1 MAPLPSSSNASRPP
15 PTGPRI
21 PPTGPKALRNVNG
34 ATSAGP
40 ARQPPSGPSALL
52 NGKHDKISFAF
63 PQRATGL
70 PEVTT
75 PNQAGPSR
83 TKINGINSPSSS
95 SSPLNGIAKVSLN
108 GESSRQSSSSVA
120 SPSTPFRI
128 SIPSGPSPSRNSSL
142 NKFPSAT
149 SIGSIGSSTASSS
162 QIPLKAD
169 SQQLRKPPTSPKKR
183 HGKALSGDKGK
194 SEGDT
199 SYRANFLPTD
209 ESSRAKVSISLTG
222 LSTGPASTSVFSK
235 RPKPPH
241 LANLPFERSSPN
253 DTPPPQPPASPP
265 PPPPPNGSRPLTPP
279 LPPGDDRP
287 PTPPPPPEYE
297 DGLPPPPPSP
307 PTQAP
312 SPLPPPPPSAPKS
325 FYNSAPS
332 SSRSHSSPVILPP
345 SDSRPPSPP
354 PIEPPSPPPP
364 APPSPGP
371 PAMDSIAPPSFH
383 FRDLSIRRPSSP
395 SKSEEDEEESPE
407 VDMESAGLSQSSPP
421 PPPKSP
427 TPPYLPPPYIP
438 PACVEPRP
446 GLGNFLLVGKEKRID
461 GMINGQAVEVFDPRR
476 RISKE
481 QLHRGR
487 GAMKNRSGYY
497 EVEYEWD
504 EYSTG
509 PRPPP
514 PPVAVLIT
522 GLSPLTTTDQISKF
536 LRPHGRIKDID
547 AKMDTKSGMQLGIC
561 WVKFDG
567 PPHGKKGTAHEVAC
581 QVVKACDGQRISLNG
596 NEKIRVVLD
605 GRGLRTKK
613 AVEEEMM
620 RRYPPPKPKV
630 IPKPPTPALIP
641 PTAAGTST
649 PSSAGAQTPRTGTE
663 SSSISSRTIPSI
675 PKPLSGSL
683 PTRPAFRPPTAPANF
698 HASLPTRP
706 GALPSRPTLASTY
719 LPTPPSYLSN
729 RPSGLPSRPDT
740 SVQHLA
746 SSFTAAPFSRHA
758 SDHHKDSSG
767 IKGRRFDTA
776 DSYTPDSRRP
786 PSSRSRSRTPYSDY
800 TSDYTSDSED
810 DARPTYRS
818 REKSP
823 YGRRRAAPQPNKV
836 DEEAVEKVKAAIA
849 SNGLAHVFIDS
860 KFLPSTDG
868 HSNYVKDHFKM
879 FKPSQIL
886 HNHVG
891 WYILFSDNF
900 SAYRAQRVLDTTAIQ
915 GHKLT
920 LVVKT
925 PPSSRRVEDERPS
938 TNAGEL
944 DVEKGSGGTWK
955 YLTIT
960 KKNRPAPPAVIP
972 TGPKADR
979 LKADKLRQKLM
990 ESDESSDENVPVVKP
1005 KKRLPSFSSAS
1016 SLSDSEPAAP
1026 TSIKEDI
1033 MMEVDEVAPPPQE
1046 DLAVVQEKEKDDIPM
1061 TKGKKRPAK
1070 AVKVTKK
1077 SKKARLESPVPAVEI
1092 LPPPEPDVA
1101 EITIEPVAEVKEV
1114 KKAVGGKKKGPKS
1127 EFDKFVAT
1135 TVVDEE
1141 DAYWLGKALEA
1152 AKTGVEP
1159 IFPTSDEVKEE
1170 GLLDENH
1177 PLYHTSGSWRAEG
1190 FKKIPPLAKSSY
1202 LPQRNKATKA
1212 ASTSDES
1219 STLNSGS
1226 GVTTGRTA
1234 RLAGRDQ
1241 NRQVT
1246 TSTITDSELFAF
1258 NQLRIRKK
1266 QLRFARSAIE
1276 GYGLYAMETI
1286 VKGEMVCEYVGE
1298 LCRAA
1303 IADVREQKYLKQGI
1317 GSSYLFRIDNDI
1329 VCDATFRGSVSRLIN
1344 HSCDPS
1350 ANAKIIKVNGQS
1362 KIVIYAERTLHPGEE
1377 ILYDYKFPLES
1388 DPALRVPCLCGA
1400 ATCRGWLN

>member
-1 MAPLPSSSNASRPP
+1 MAPSPSPSARPP

-34 ATSAGP
+34 GPPSAP
-40 ARQPPSGPSALL
+40 AKQPPAGPSALL

-63 PQRATGL
+63 PQRATAL
-70 PEVTT
+70 PE
-75 PNQAGPSR
+75 PSSQAGPSR
-83 TKINGINSPSSS
+83 SKINSLNIPTSTGSPSSTLTDVAKVIN
-95 SSPLNGIAKVSLN
+95 LNGIDESGKSVKSNSTSSL
-108 GESSRQSSSSVA
+108 
-120 SPSTPFRI
+120 TPFRI
-128 SIPSGPSPSRNSSL
+128 NIPSGPSPNRSVGLKN
-142 NKFPSAT
+142 FPSTT
-149 SIGSIGSSTASSS
+149 SIASTSTSSS
-162 QIPLKAD
+162 SKLPLKTEQQD
-169 SQQLRKPPTSPKKR
+169 SRRIPTSPKKR
-183 HGKALSGDKGK
+183 HSKKLSSDTGK
-194 SEGDT
+194 SEEDT

-209 ESSRAKVSISLTG
+209 GTSRAKVSISFVG
-222 LSTGPASTSVFSK
+222 LPIGATASSSFLK
-235 RPKPPH
+235 RPQPPH

-253 DTPPPQPPASPP
+253 GSPPPLPPSSPP
-265 PPPPPNGSRPLTPP
+265 PPPQNGSRPLTPP
-279 LPPGDDRP
+279 LPPDDNRP

-312 SPLPPPPPSAPKS
+312 SPLPPPPPLAPKS
-325 FYNSAPS
+325 FYNSAS
-332 SSRSHSSPVILPP
+332 SSRPHSSPIPLPP
-345 SDSRPPSPP
+345 SSSRPPSPP

-371 PAMDSIAPPSFH
+371 PALEPTAPPSFH
-383 FRDLSIRRPSSP
+383 FRDLSMRRLKSP
-395 SKSEEDEEESPE
+395 SEDAEHEDQD
-407 VDMESAGLSQSSPP
+407 VDMESGQAPQTPPSPP
-421 PPPKSP
+421 TSP
-427 TPPYLPPPYIP
+427 TPPYIPPPYIP
-438 PACVEPRP
+438 PACVKPRP
-446 GLGNFLLVGKEKRID
+446 GLGNFLVVGKEKRLD
-461 GMINGQAVEVFDPRR
+461 GMLYDQPVEVFDPRLKLT
-476 RISKE
+476 KE
-481 QLHRGR
+481 QLHKGR
-487 GAMKNRSGYY
+487 GVMKNRAGFY

-509 PRPPP
+509 PKPPP
-514 PPVAVLIT
+514 PPAAVLIT

-536 LRPHGRIKDID
+536 LRPYGRIKDID
-547 AKMDTKSGMQLGIC
+547 AKMDNKSGMQLGIC

-581 QVVKACDGQRISLNG
+581 QVVKACDAQRISLNT
-596 NEKIRVVLD
+596 NEKIKVVLD
-605 GRGLRTKK
+605 GRGFRTKK
-613 AVEEEMM
+613 AVEEEML

-630 IPKPPTPALIP
+630 LPKPPTPALIP
-641 PTAAGTST
+641 PTIAGTST
-649 PSSAGAQTPRTGTE
+649 PSSAGAQTPRAGAD
-663 SSSISSRTIPSI
+663 SSISSRPLPTI
-675 PKPLSGSL
+675 PKPSSGSL

-698 HASLPTRP
+698 HTSLPSRP
-706 GALPSRPTLASTY
+706 GALPSRPTTSSTY
-719 LPTPPSYLSN
+719 LPSPSSHLSN
-729 RPSGLPSRPDT
+729 RPTGLPSRPNAP
-740 SVQHLA
+740 VQHLA

-758 SDHHKDSSG
+758 SDSYDYNDRGGK
-767 IKGRRFDTA
+767 RYDTA
-776 DSYTPDSRRP
+776 NSYTPLSRRP
-786 PSSRSRSRTPYSDY
+786 ISRSRSRTPYSDY
-800 TSDYTSDSED
+800 SSDYTSDSED
-810 DARPTYRS
+810 DIRPTYRS

-823 YGRRRAAPQPNKV
+823 YGRRRAPPQPSKV
-836 DEEAVEKVKAAIA
+836 DEQAVEKMKAALA

-860 KFLPSTDG
+860 KFLPSTENY
-868 HSNYVKDHFKM
+868 SNYVKDHFKM
-879 FKPSQIL
+879 FKPAQIL
-886 HNHVG
+886 HNHIG

-915 GHKLT
+915 GHKMT

-925 PPSSRRVEDERPS
+925 PPSARKLDEDRS
-938 TNAGEL
+938 TATAG
-944 DVEKGSGGTWK
+944 DVEVDKGSGGTWK

-960 KKNRPAPPAVIP
+960 KKNRPAPKTIDIP

-979 LKADKLRQKLM
+979 TKADTLRRKIID
-990 ESDESSDENVPVVKP
+990 SDQSSDEEDIPIVKA

-1016 SLSDSEPAAP
+1016 SLSDDELVPSKTTKDNMAMDIDEIAEPAKE
-1026 TSIKEDI
+1026 TIK
-1033 MMEVDEVAPPPQE
+1033 
-1046 DLAVVQEKEKDDIPM
+1046 AVVQEHKEETPIA
-1061 TKGKKRPAK
+1061 KGKKRPGK

-1077 SKKARLESPVPAVEI
+1077 SKKARLDSPVPTVEI
-1092 LPPPEPDVA
+1092 PPPAEPEVA
-1101 EITIEPVAEVKEV
+1101 EITIDKPAEIEEVIKET
-1114 KKAVGGKKKGPKS
+1114 KKVVSGKKKGPKS
-1127 EFDKFVAT
+1127 EFDKFIGSAVL
-1135 TVVDEE
+1135 DEE
-1141 DAYWLGKALEA
+1141 DAYWLGKALES
-1152 AKTGVEP
+1152 AKTGIEP
-1159 IFPTSDEVKEE
+1159 DFPSAEAEKDE
-1170 GLLDENH
+1170 GLLDEDH
-1177 PLYHTSGSWRAEG
+1177 PLYHKAGSWRAEG
-1190 FKKIPPLAKSSY
+1190 FKKIPSLAKSSY

-1212 ASTSDES
+1212 ASTSDDAVM
-1219 STLNSGS
+1219 NA

-1388 DPALRVPCLCGA
+1388 DPSLRVPCLCGA